1 MKHLCLSLLLISAA
15 ASAQSDP
22 IGSALDNHILPR
34 MEALSVASQDLASV
48 AADDCAPTSAD
59 LRAAFGKAFDAWI
72 TVSHLR
78 FGPTETDNRAFAM
91 AYWPDSKGFTPKA
104 LSGLLRSSDPAI
116 QTAEGFANVSIAA
129 RGFYAMEFLLYDPG
143 LSVAGSPDY
152 HCQLVQRVAQDI
164 ARTAEIIHQDW
175 QDNYAT
181 LLRTPGPDGRY
192 RTEQEAKQELYK
204 SLLTGL
210 QLTADMR
217 LGRPLGSFDRPR
229 PKRAEAR
236 RSQRSKR
243 HIVLAVDE
251 LEELALMLAR
261 EGSGLQAELAV
272 AFEATHQA
280 LDAIASPDLSSV
292 TTPFGW
298 LQADIVR
305 LNLHSRITEE
315 LMPPLGEE
323 LGVPAGF
330 NALDG
335 D

>member
-22 IGSALDNHILPR
+22 ISSALDNHILPR

-48 AADDCAPTSAD
+48 AADDCAPTSVD
-59 LRAAFGKAFDAWI
+59 LRAAYGKAFDAWI

-164 ARTAEIIHQDW
+164 ARTAEIIHLDW
-175 QDNYAT
+175 QDTYAT

-236 RSQRSKR
+236 RSGRSLR
-243 HIVLAVDE
+243 HV
-251 LEELALMLAR
+251 ELALTSMRDLAATLAEDHPEIAAR
-261 EGSGLQAELAV
+261 ILQDFDQAIERTRSLDDPVFAGVASPTGRFKVESLQQLVIEIKSRVETELAP
-272 AFEATHQA
+272 T
-280 LDAIASPDLSSV
+280 
-292 TTPFGW
+292 
-298 LQADIVR
+298 
-305 LNLHSRITEE
+305 
-315 LMPPLGEE
+315 
-323 LGVPAGF
+323 LGVSAGF
-330 NALDG
+330 NSLDG